1 MRHGSRTIS
10 GISNNKMKPETQIT
24 VNWAA
29 ASAGS
34 GSISSYE
41 LRYTVNGG
49 SSYTTVSSNIGVNT
63 RSYSFTPSVKE
74 GQTLIV
80 QIRSKNSYGKYSSYE
95 NYPSVSIY
103 ADGSSVAKIGG
114 NMEHVRA
121 YAKVSGSMKKIKS
134 IKVKKNGT
142 IYNID
147 QYTPPN

>member
-1 MRHGSRTIS
+1 
-10 GISNNKMKPETQIT
+10 MKPETQIT
-24 VNWAA
+24 ANWAA

-49 SSYTTVSSNIGVNT
+49 SSYTTVSSSIGSGT

-80 QIRSKNSYGKYSSYE
+80 QIRAKNSYGKYSSYAS
-95 NYPSVSIY
+95 YTSISIY
-103 ADGSSVAKIGG
+103 ADGSSVAKISGS
-114 NMEHVRA
+114 MKHVRA
-121 YAKVSGSMKKIKS
+121 YAKVGGSMKKIKS